1 MTVRSGTGKSHKRY
15 NYYQCTSSLKGGNKA
30 CFAAPVN
37 TNNLENLVAQLIN
50 NIAHMDEFFE
60 AVLIETSKQK
70 DSSQVVDKKK
80 EILEARIHKAKAVN
94 KRDNLI
100 SAIADG
106 SIKKLGPLKA
116 KINDVELEIEGIDNR
131 IYSLESEVTVLQV
144 NPISPSQFK
153 KVYRDFS
160 KLWDELDRPV
170 RRDIVRLLIENINVK
185 ILKDSKNG
193 TITIRLF
200 NNPPKDVLT
209 KYRVGSRLC
218 TLLLPLRCQNTNF
231 YFEFDVELI
240 RIPGIGMC
248 LVNKRH

>member
-1 MTVRSGTGKSHKRY
+1 MIWWKTGILGTK
-15 NYYQCTSSLKGGNKA
+15 
-30 CFAAPVN
+30 
-37 TNNLENLVAQLIN
+37 
-50 NIAHMDEFFE
+50 
-60 AVLIETSKQK
+60 
-70 DSSQVVDKKK
+70 
-80 EILEARIHKAKAVN
+80 
-94 KRDNLI
+94 
-100 SAIADG
+100 
-106 SIKKLGPLKA
+106 
-116 KINDVELEIEGIDNR
+116 LEIEEIDNR

-218 TLLLPLRCQNTNF
+218 TLLLPVVDDYRTF
-231 YFEFDVELI
+231 FTVPTPELI
-240 RIPGIGMC
+240 NLINIYQ
-248 LVNKRH
+248 HISQ